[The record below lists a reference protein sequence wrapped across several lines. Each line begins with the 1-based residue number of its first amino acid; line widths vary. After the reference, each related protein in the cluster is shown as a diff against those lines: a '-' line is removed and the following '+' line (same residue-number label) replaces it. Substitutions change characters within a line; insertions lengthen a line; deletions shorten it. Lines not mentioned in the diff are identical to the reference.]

1 MAKYTE
7 TLADYLA
14 GGRDLPA
21 EFALID
27 GFDKLF
33 VGKYVDHELGF
44 ETEDLFEIKLEL
56 KAALVIPIYKERL
69 DQLNAA
75 IARESNAAKTVA
87 EMGSDTAQKASQRA
101 TSDQVNA
108 GEQNGSVTELP
119 IYVGDLSGYEAE
131 PNRTQHTDA
140 FVNSSTHNESAND
153 SDNRSHQYTRTESG
167 LSLYEAYEIVRSLER
182 DVFNLKS
189 MLLNEFAGLFMGVY

>member
-21 EFALID
+21 EFAQIN
-27 GFDKLF
+27 GFADLF
-33 VGKYVDHELGF
+33 VGKYVDHEIGF

-75 IARESNAAKTVA
+75 IARESNAAKTI
-87 EMGSDTAQKASQRA
+87 EEHSQ
-101 TSDQVNA
+101 DEVNA

-119 IYVGDLSGYEAE
+119 IYAGELVGYEAE
-131 PNRTQHTDA
+131 PNRTQHTDE
-140 FVNSSTHNESAND
+140 FTNTSTRDYA
-153 SDNRSHQYTRTESG
+153 RTESG

>member
-1 MAKYTE
+1 MTMAKYTE

-87 EMGSDTAQKASQRA
+87 EMGGDTSTKTMQRA
-101 TSDQVNA
+101 TNDEFVA

-119 IYVGDLSGYEAE
+119 ITVGVGTDID
-131 PNRTQHTDA
+131 PNRTQHSDSFTNTSEHA
-140 FVNSSTHNESAND
+140 ESGND
-153 SDNRSHQYTRTESG
+153 SDTRTHQYTRTESG

>member
-21 EFALID
+21 EFALIE

-119 IYVGDLSGYEAE
+119 IYADVSGYEAE

-140 FVNSSTHNESAND
+140 FINSSTHNESEND